1 MGVVNVKDLDPLG
14 LERTW
19 STGKRRF
26 GQALPLFGALA
37 YAVMVTMS
45 YLDLG
50 EDESVTP
57 SRVLAH
63 ATGVLFFLSGVVLVS
78 APRHRGAVGAPV
90 QVDGGVL
97 LPIRETRHAVSFVG
111 GFLMAPFVL
120 LVVTQPGFTPGAIA
134 GAALAG
140 AATMVFYVLPRRAT
154 TEMRIRLD
162 PEGLRFHDG
171 NGEVVVRWS
180 EVTGVEARLTVW
192 PGLYILLRNGRR
204 VAVEG
209 FRHRWTPSALGAVIT
224 YHAAHPEARRELTE
238 DGALDKFRG
247 DSPVTA
253 LPEPQAA
260 PSLFALSGDWTE
272 TDRG

>member
-1 MGVVNVKDLDPLG
+1 MGLVSDQDRDPLG

-19 STGKRRF
+19 STGRRRF
-26 GQALPLFGALA
+26 GQALPLVGALA

-57 SRVLAH
+57 WTVLAH
-63 ATGVLFFLSGVVLVS
+63 ATGVLFFLCGVVIVS

-90 QVDGGVL
+90 PVDGGVL
-97 LPIRETRHAVSFVG
+97 LPIRETRHAVSFIG
-111 GFLMAPFVL
+111 GFLLAAFML
-120 LVVTQPGFTPGAIA
+120 LVVAQPGFTPGA
-134 GAALAG
+134 GAAV
-140 AATMVFYVLPRRAT
+140 AASAIMLFYVLPRRAM

-171 NGEVVVRWS
+171 NGKVVVRWP
-180 EVTGVEARLTVW
+180 EVTGVEPRLTW
-192 PGLYILLRNGRR
+192 PGLCILLRNGRR
-204 VAVEG
+204 VEIEG

-224 YHAAHPEARRELTE
+224 YYAAHPEARKELTE
-238 DGALDKFRG
+238 VESLDKFRG
-247 DSPVTA
+247 DAPVTA
-253 LPEPQAA
+253 VRDPLPA

>member
-1 MGVVNVKDLDPLG
+1 MGVVNDQDRDPLG

-57 SRVLAH
+57 STVLAH
-63 ATGVLFFLSGVVLVS
+63 ATGVLLFLCGVVILS
-78 APRHRGAVGAPV
+78 APRHKGAVGAPV
-90 QVDGGVL
+90 PVDGGIL
-97 LPIRETRHAVSFVG
+97 LPIRETRHAVSFIG
-111 GFLMAPFVL
+111 GFLLAAFML
-120 LVVTQPGFTPGAIA
+120 LVVAQPGFTPGA
-134 GAALAG
+134 GAAV
-140 AATMVFYVLPRRAT
+140 AASAIMLFYVLPRRAM

-162 PEGLRFHDG
+162 PEGFRFHDG
-171 NGEVVVRWS
+171 HGEVAVRWP
-180 EVTGVEARLTVW
+180 EVKGIEPRLSVG
-192 PGLYILLRNGRR
+192 PGLCILLRNGRR
-204 VAVEG
+204 VDIDG

-224 YHAAHPEARRELTE
+224 YYAAHPEARKELTE
-238 DGALDKFRG
+238 VESLDKFRG

-253 LPEPQAA
+253 VREPVPA

-272 TDRG
+272 IDHG